1 MAAVLIIQTSC
12 FIAYRLNKGNPS
24 RRSILLY
31 PIISS
36 SVFFW
41 SFLGASFV
49 VCTLFLDMYWYQP
62 RQTVEFVFGTS
73 LLASLGIASL
83 LSLVARKFAF
93 PRMLEGMIAG
103 SFSGSGMRETY
114 AELCGRMNIRGVDLR
129 EATVGNAFSLNNNGW
144 RIVAVSPEMVT
155 SMSSAEVEAVIA
167 HELSHLKNND
177 SQEKGFA
184 RLAKF
189 AFAFDP
195 ILHLVEAAVHRERE
209 LLADQS
215 SVKYTQKPLA
225 LASALLKVHSAFHA
239 QLPGPGAGLF
249 VGYQGKGLLSRYP
262 DLERRVQLLI
272 DMAREIKTQSISA

>member
-1 MAAVLIIQTSC
+1 LA
-12 FIAYRLNKGNPS
+12 
-24 RRSILLY
+24 
-31 PIISS
+31 S

-41 SFLGASFV
+41 SFLGTSLV
-49 VCTLFLDMYWYQP
+49 VCTLFLNSYEWHP
-62 RQTVEFVFGTS
+62 ERTTELVLGSS

-103 SFSGSGMRETY
+103 SFSGSTMSETCSD
-114 AELCGRMNIRGVDLR
+114 LCRKMNIQGVDLR
-129 EATVGNAFSLNNNGW
+129 EATVGNAFSLNSNG
-144 RIVAVSPEMVT
+144 RKVVAVSPEMVT

-177 SQEKGFA
+177 SQEKGLA
-184 RLAKF
+184 RLAKL
-189 AFAFDP
+189 AFVFDP

-239 QLPGPGAGLF
+239 YVPGPGAGLF
-249 VGYQGKGLLSRYP
+249 VGHQGKGWLSRYP
-262 DLERRVQLLI
+262 DLDRRVQLLI
-272 DMAREIKTQSISA
+272 NMAREKKTQTISA